1 MNVFPIMTHVKV
13 DGLPF
18 SSLTEMCYYC
28 TKSVSSYVWIYF
40 CMWEESHWVL
50 LRYLNSVYKIFIY
63 ECKAFNI
70 DINGNSAW
78 DLVVKINI
86 CWLLTMSSPFEVT
99 ACSLG
104 WSWISYFPSNWTCVM
119 HDWECAGSH
128 ISISPNHCFDFSKHI
143 PFVSEGFCLN

>member
-50 LRYLNSVYKIFIY
+50 LRYLNSVYKIFTY

-78 DLVVKINI
+78 DLVVKINHMLI
-86 CWLLTMSSPFEVT
+86 AYYEQPIWGNCLFPWLELNILLSKQLNMCNAWLRVCWQ
-99 ACSLG
+99 
-104 WSWISYFPSNWTCVM
+104 SYFR
-119 HDWECAGSH
+119 
-128 ISISPNHCFDFSKHI
+128 FS
-143 PFVSEGFCLN
+143 

>member
-78 DLVVKINI
+78 DLVVKINRMLI
-86 CWLLTMSSPFEVT
+86 AYYEQAIWGNCLFPWLELNILLSKQLNMCNAWLRVCWQ
-99 ACSLG
+99 
-104 WSWISYFPSNWTCVM
+104 SYF
-119 HDWECAGSH
+119 H
-128 ISISPNHCFDFSKHI
+128 FS
-143 PFVSEGFCLN
+143 

>member
-78 DLVVKINI
+78 DLVVKINHMLI
-86 CWLLTMSSPFEVT
+86 AYYEQAIWGNCLFPWLELNILLSKQLNMCNAWLRVCWQ
-99 ACSLG
+99 
-104 WSWISYFPSNWTCVM
+104 SYF
-119 HDWECAGSH
+119 H
-128 ISISPNHCFDFSKHI
+128 FS
-143 PFVSEGFCLN
+143 